1 MDEKSTE
8 SDTTHQTGKCLF
20 EVMMQNDMCSVV
32 KQNNEITYCKAIT
45 TKGSLRVNSSNC
57 SVHKNQH
64 SNQCIV
70 CFENTNIPFKL
81 KCKHTVCDVCII
93 KWGEKCE
100 NQNEKLSC
108 PMCRRDCSDEWSV
121 YTKDKL
127 KYKLKLTNF
136 EEVIATYLA
145 HARMKY
151 VENNN
156 GLCNVE
162 MLRAF
167 DDYLKLNEKMFVFIL
182 NKPAYLASRPQFYDL
197 FRIRIIDFFEKN
209 FPCNPNYTKVGKMFK
224 AFNEKYYDCDKETL
238 KTL

>member
-1 MDEKSTE
+1 MFD
-8 SDTTHQTGKCLF
+8 
-20 EVMMQNDMCSVV
+20 VMMQKGMCSVV

-45 TKGSLRVNSSNC
+45 TKGSLCVNSSNC
-57 SVHKNQH
+57 SVHKKQH

-121 YTKDKL
+121 YTKEKL
-127 KYKLKLTNF
+127 NYKLKLTNF
-136 EEVIATYLA
+136 EKVIKIKLA
-145 HARMKY
+145 HAEHVRKKN

-156 GLCNVE
+156 DLCQVE
-162 MLRAF
+162 FLRAF
-167 DDYLKLNEKMFVFIL
+167 NDYKKLSERMFVFI
-182 NKPAYLASRPQFYDL
+182 
-197 FRIRIIDFFEKN
+197 
-209 FPCNPNYTKVGKMFK
+209 FK
-224 AFNEKYYDCDKETL
+224 
-238 KTL
+238 